1 MFLQLYVELTGEEA
15 QPANVPLTVH
25 LQVRHLSASFFRGG
39 NGTIK
44 EYRQP
49 LGSFRKMKFRRSAIS
64 DEAKCGDEE
73 MKGYSKLFIS
83 NFVLHP

>member
-1 MFLQLYVELTGEEA
+1 MQLYVELTGEEA

-25 LQVRHLSASFFRGG
+25 LQVRHLSASFFRRG

-73 MKGYSKLFIS
+73 MKGYSKPFIL
-83 NFVLHP
+83 NCVL